1 MSFQYLQPQ
10 QHYEDRYDIGTIRE
24 CLETLG
30 MVKAIGEKMK

>member
-1 MSFQYLQPQ
+1 MFQYLEER